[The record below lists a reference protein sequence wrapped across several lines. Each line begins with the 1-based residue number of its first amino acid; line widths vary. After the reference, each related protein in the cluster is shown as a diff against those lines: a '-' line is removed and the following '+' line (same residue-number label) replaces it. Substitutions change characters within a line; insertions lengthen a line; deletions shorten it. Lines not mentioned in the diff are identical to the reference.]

1 MYTNIYMYEF
11 RVNRR
16 KLSTFTHSNLI
27 AGVDIGVKS
36 RAVRG
41 ARGALATASENTEA
55 TKKSYKM
62 DFNNIFANIN
72 NVKPGCRKCG
82 AAR

>member
-1 MYTNIYMYEF
+1 MYEF

-16 KLSTFTHSNLI
+16 NLPTLTLSNFINS
-27 AGVDIGVKS
+27 VDMSPKS
-36 RAVRG
+36 RAARG
-41 ARGALATASENTEA
+41 ARGTLAAASENTEV

-82 AAR
+82 GAR

>member
-1 MYTNIYMYEF
+1 MYEF
-11 RVNRR
+11 RVSRR
-16 KLSTFTHSNLI
+16 KFSTFSHSNLI
-27 AGVDIGVKS
+27 AGVDMSPKS
-36 RAVRG
+36 RAARG
-41 ARGALATASENTEA
+41 ARGARAAASENSEV

-62 DFNNIFANIN
+62 DFNNIIANIN

>member
-1 MYTNIYMYEF
+1 MYEF
-11 RVNRR
+11 RINHR
-16 KLSTFTHSNLI
+16 KLSTFAHSNLI

-36 RAVRG
+36 RAARG

-62 DFNNIFANIN
+62 DFNNIFANIS

>member
-1 MYTNIYMYEF
+1 MYEF
-11 RVNRR
+11 TIGRR
-16 KLSTFTHSNLI
+16 NFPKLKHSNFI
-27 AGVDIGVKS
+27 VNANTNVITRS
-36 RAVRG
+36 RAARG
-41 ARGALATASENTEA
+41 ARGVGAIASESTASTH
-55 TKKSYKM
+55 KSYKM

>member
-1 MYTNIYMYEF
+1 MYEF

-16 KLSTFTHSNLI
+16 NLPTFTLSNFI
-27 AGVDIGVKS
+27 NSVDMSPKS
-36 RAVRG
+36 RAARG
-41 ARGALATASENTEA
+41 ARGAIAAASENTEV

>member
-1 MYTNIYMYEF
+1 MYEF
-11 RVNRR
+11 RVSRR
-16 KLSTFTHSNLI
+16 KISTFSHSNII
-27 AGVDIGVKS
+27 AGVDMSIKN

-41 ARGALATASENTEA
+41 ARGALATASENTEL

>member
-1 MYTNIYMYEF
+1 MYEF

-16 KLSTFTHSNLI
+16 NLPTLTHSNFI
-27 AGVDIGVKS
+27 AGVDMSPKS
-36 RAVRG
+36 RAARG
-41 ARGALATASENTEA
+41 ARGALAAASENAEVS
-55 TKKSYKM
+55 KKSYKM

-82 AAR
+82 GAR

>member
-1 MYTNIYMYEF
+1 MYEF

-16 KLSTFTHSNLI
+16 NLPKLTLSNFI
-27 AGVDIGVKS
+27 NSVDMIPKS
-36 RAVRG
+36 RAARGVRG
-41 ARGALATASENTEA
+41 TLATASETTEV

-62 DFNNIFANIN
+62 DFNNIFANIS